1 MHLLISIGPL
11 CLCSWAPLG
20 RAVGAIL
27 LALTL
32 LKLRV
37 LGGCTLARTCSREF
51 RFGALVLCPHVCINA

>member
-11 CLCSWAPLG
+11 CLCSWDPLG

-27 LALTL
+27 LAQTL

-51 RFGALVLCPHVCINA
+51 RVGAKSCQLYVKSI